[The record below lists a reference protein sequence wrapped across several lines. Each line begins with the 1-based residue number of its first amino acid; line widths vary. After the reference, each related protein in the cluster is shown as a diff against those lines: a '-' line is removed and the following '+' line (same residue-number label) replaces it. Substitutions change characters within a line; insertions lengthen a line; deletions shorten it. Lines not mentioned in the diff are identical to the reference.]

1 MACKE
6 DVKNAILESVYS
18 DINEKFVDGRYTY
31 SRIGLDTIKI
41 NAKRDNNLTR
51 TQSRQQAFK
60 LAQSLKTRVEKEYNG
75 YVVGLISEPSEYD
88 PITVRFTV
96 SRTYIESEYNKLP
109 IEAQTDT
116 NKNTVS
122 RAQEGFNLDDTQ
134 EGSLDDFVL
143 SDFVGTVPSM
153 PFKYS
158 LNKILSG
165 KKTITVRD
173 RTYNTGTYKD
183 IPSGKMFNIYSKG
196 NMLLS
201 DYLSVS
207 GLKKDEFTRRFL
219 GEEEVKK
226 EHIKE
231 FLANKRPLEIY
242 ELTLV
247 ESLDDIIPD
256 ITDERFKQAYTTKQG
271 LLNYL
276 KSSLRNEK
284 NSAKKSIL
292 RDRIEHL
299 QDQMDILADDTKIS
313 FKALTDMMVSDLN
326 IVKNVVNTSAD
337 RNSLDFALGLI
348 RNYNSLIVSSFK
360 DNMEILS
367 DAEKSNITKTLYDM
381 NQLVED
387 IQNKRIQVGANL
399 VKKISGRDV
408 LDVNGVVIATPD
420 INVGTATLLDTTDIT
435 DPIVQSITKEIKNAV
450 SRLNLAYNSFSK
462 EHKKILKEFRSYQK
476 SQGLKSNEYFN
487 FMIEV
492 DSKGKR
498 TGNHVSEFTTE
509 YYDEKYDKKNKPFK
523 ERLSFLASQHTVS
536 FNENAWN
543 EKVKS
548 MREWY
553 ENNIGSSITLTD
565 SQIANNI
572 SLDEVIE
579 QEFSNW
585 LRHRDARTMYNILN
599 RIHNNPETMSS
610 TDISFFE
617 SFVKNQG
624 FFKAKVGD
632 NWVDVINLVPDN
644 KYVSP
649 QWTNIQKMSNTDPRK
664 VFYRHYIK
672 NMIDTKR
679 KLQDQDFWTDWN
691 YIPEKMKQAE
701 GLLNKMRDYG
711 VGLIAQSISKNS
723 DIIDPITGDLTL
735 TIPTYMTG
743 NSLKPDEKDYNLGVV
758 LDEFVKEGFRYEEM
772 SDIEDDVNYMLDL
785 LKSKKVYLTNPD
797 GTPKMINGEI
807 QYKNDVSNL
816 VKVAK
821 YRIEAQV
828 YEQRQAIEGNT
839 GKKLAPSAVKNRQKE
854 LIEEMNNLKLTSD
867 EKAIALNYIKAGL
880 QYDDNDPKLKK
891 YVELGI
897 EYKSLEPLLKTI
909 TANKIVNT
917 TIVYTAL
924 KFLGLNLFAGF
935 AEILQGVSSFSIEA
949 ASGRNFTDRE
959 GWSAMGQV
967 ISSMTP
973 WDTSIKNKVRG
984 FGKIFSTESEIIHG
998 EAKKNWLNEAVFAHY
1013 RAANHLIN
1021 NSFLVGMLKHEKIKD
1036 KSGKEH
1042 SLWDVANINDKGA
1055 ITLPDNFNDIFY
1067 NESGKPS
1074 QYFLDLLHKFKEIQK
1089 NNRDR
1094 QTGEDPILLEK
1105 YAAGRALG
1113 QFKKN
1118 WMIRG
1123 FTTRFGKYK
1132 DANLFLGQDTK
1143 GFYRS
1148 WWELFAV
1155 PTKENY
1161 LGEISKDYSPLGLA
1175 KALITGIK
1183 DTLKF
1188 TALAKLFGA
1197 KPNENMKDVDV
1208 ANMRKFMREMTIIS
1222 TFVVIGLLLAHAGGD
1237 DDEEK
1242 RKGYIRWAINQNIR
1256 FMRDMMTYMSPESFA
1271 SIVKNPAPLVSSV
1284 VDFTTLLDKI
1294 VESTVLLDPYN
1305 KKGQLKVWKAS
1316 KDLVPVL
1323 RQIEALEKKFDKTV
1337 SYRQ

>member
-6 DVKNAILESVYS
+6 DVKLAILDSVYN

-31 SRIGLDTIKI
+31 SRIANDTVKI
-41 NAKRDNNLTR
+41 NAKRDSNMSR
-51 TQSRQQAFK
+51 VQSRQQAYQ
-60 LAQSLKTRVEKEYNG
+60 LAKSLKTRVENEYNG
-75 YVVGLISEPSEYD
+75 YVRGLINEPSEYD
-88 PITVRFTV
+88 PITVKFTV
-96 SRTYIESEYNKLP
+96 SQAYIEAEYNKMP
-109 IEAQTDT
+109 IEQQTDNNSIIEAQ
-116 NKNTVS
+116 N
-122 RAQEGFNLDDTQ
+122 GFNLDDTR
-134 EGSLDDFVL
+134 EESLDDFVI
-143 SDFVGTVPSM
+143 SDFVGNVPSM

-183 IPSGKMFNIYSKG
+183 LSSGKMFNIYSKG

-207 GLKKDEFTRRFL
+207 GLNKDEFTRRFL
-219 GEEEVKK
+219 GEEEVQK

-256 ITDERFKQAYTTKQG
+256 ITDERFKQAYTNKQG
-271 LLNYL
+271 LLKFL
-276 KSSLRNEK
+276 KSSLKNEK
-284 NSAKKSIL
+284 NPTKKSVL
-292 RDRIEHL
+292 KDRITHL
-299 QDQMDILADDTKIS
+299 QDQMDVLADDTKIS

-337 RNSLDFALGLI
+337 RASLDFALGLV

-367 DAEKSNITKTLYDM
+367 DAEKANITKTLYDM

-399 VKKISGRDV
+399 VKKISGRNV
-408 LDVNGVVIATPD
+408 LDVNGVIVATPD
-420 INVGTATLLDTTDIT
+420 INIGTATLLDTTDIT
-435 DPIVQSITKEIKNAV
+435 DPIVQSITKEIKNAI
-450 SRLNLAYNSFSK
+450 SRINLSYNSFLK
-462 EHKKILKEFRSYQK
+462 DHKGIVKNFRKYQK
-476 SQGLKSNEYFN
+476 SQGLSTKDYFN
-487 FMIEV
+487 FMLEV
-492 DSKGKR
+492 DDKGKR
-498 TGNHVSEFTTE
+498 TGNHVSQYTRD
-509 YYDEKYDKKNKPFK
+509 YYNNKFDTKKSYS
-523 ERLSFLASQHTVS
+523 ERLSFLSSEHTIS
-536 FNENAWN
+536 FNENAWK

-565 SQIANNI
+565 SQIANNV

-579 QEFSNW
+579 QEFNKW
-585 LRHRDARTMYNILN
+585 LKYRDARTMYNILN
-599 RIHNNPETMSS
+599 RIHNNPTAISS

-617 SFVKNQG
+617 GFLKNQG

-632 NWVDVINLVPDN
+632 EWVDVINLVPHN
-644 KYVSP
+644 QYVSS
-649 QWTNIQKMSNTDPRK
+649 QWLKIQQMSESDPRK
-664 VFYRHYIK
+664 VFYKHYIK
-672 NMIDTKR
+672 NIVDSKR
-679 KLQDQDFWTDWN
+679 KLQDSDFWTDWN
-691 YIPEKMKQAE
+691 YIPEKLKQAE
-701 GLLNKMRDYG
+701 GLLNKMRDYA
-711 VGLIAQSISKNS
+711 VESVAQSISKRS
-723 DIIDPITGDLTL
+723 DIIDPITGELTL

-743 NSLKPDEKDYNLGVV
+743 NSLKPDEKDYNLDKV
-758 LDEFVKEGFRYEEM
+758 LDEYVKEGMRYEEM
-772 SDIEDDVNYMLDL
+772 SEIEDDVNYMLDL

-797 GTPKMINGEI
+797 GTPKIVNGEI

-828 YEQRQAIEGNT
+828 YEQRQAIEGDT
-839 GKKLAPSAVKNRQKE
+839 GKKLAPSIIKDRQKA
-854 LIEEMNNLKLTSD
+854 LIKEMNSLNLSSEDK
-867 EKAIALNYIKAGL
+867 EIALTYIKSRM
-880 QYDDNDPKLKK
+880 QYDDTDSKIKR

-897 EYKSLEPLLKTI
+897 QYKDLEPLLKTV
-909 TANKIVNT
+909 TGNKIVNT

-935 AEILQGVSSFSIEA
+935 AELLQGITSFAIEA
-949 ASGRNFTDRE
+949 SGGRYFSDKD
-959 GWSAMGQV
+959 GWRAMGTV

-973 WDTSIKNKVRG
+973 WSTKENNKVRELG
-984 FGKIFSTESEIIHG
+984 RIFGTESEVIHG
-998 EAKKNWLNEAVFAHY
+998 EAKKSWVVETAFIHY
-1013 RAANHLIN
+1013 RMASRLIN
-1021 NSFLVGMLKHEKIKD
+1021 NSFMMAMLNHEKITD
-1036 KSGKEH
+1036 KSGVEY
-1042 SLWDVANINDKGA
+1042 SLGEVIDVDNNGRIV
-1055 ITLPDNFNDIFY
+1055 LPSNFVNNFY
-1067 NESGKPS
+1067 DETGNPS
-1074 QYFLDLLHKFKEIQK
+1074 KYFLDLLQKFREVQK

-1094 QTGEDPILLEK
+1094 QSGEDPILLEK
-1105 YAAGRALG
+1105 FAAGRALG

-1132 DANLFLGQDTK
+1132 DANLFLGHDTK

-1155 PTKENY
+1155 PTKENH
-1161 LGEISKDYSPLGLA
+1161 LGEQIKDYSPTGLA
-1175 KALITGIK
+1175 KALVTGIK

-1188 TALAKLFGA
+1188 TLLGKLFGA
-1197 KPNENMKDVDV
+1197 KPGENMKEVDV
-1208 ANMRKFMREMTIIS
+1208 YNMKKFTREMTFIS
-1222 TFVVIGLLLAHAGGD
+1222 TLLVIGLILGHLGGDGD
-1237 DDEEK
+1237 DDNK
-1242 RKGYIRWAINQNIR
+1242 RKGFVRWAINQNIR
-1256 FMRDMMTYMSPESFA
+1256 FLRDLRTYSSPESFA

-1294 VESTVLLDPYN
+1294 IESTILLDPYN
-1305 KKGQLKVWKAS
+1305 KKGDLKVWKAS
-1316 KDLVPVL
+1316 KELVPVL
-1323 RQIEALEKKFDKTV
+1323 RQIESLQKKFDKTV
-1337 SYRQ
+1337 SYRF